1 MGYKV
6 TMSEQAAKS
15 FRKLDRPVQRRIAE
29 LVTKIEASANP
40 RFSGKA
46 LQGNDKE
53 WRYRVGDYRL
63 IAEIRDK
70 EVIVWIVRI
79 GHRGEIYR

>member
-6 TMSEQAAKS
+6 VYSPDA
-15 FRKLDRPVQRRIAE
+15 RKNIERLDKPLQKRI
-29 LVTKIEASANP
+29 LGFVDKIEASVNP

-46 LQGNDKE
+46 LKGNDNE

-63 IAEIRDK
+63 ICEIKDK
-70 EVIVWIVRI
+70 ELIIWMVRI
-79 GHRGEIYR
+79 GHRREVYR

>member
-6 TMSEQAAKS
+6 VLSPAATRE
-15 FRKLDRPVQRRIAE
+15 FRKLDNAIKKRVAV
-29 LVTKIEASANP
+29 LVDKIEASVNP

-46 LQGNDKE
+46 LKGNDKE

-63 IAEIRDK
+63 VCEIKDR
-70 EVIVWIVRI
+70 ELIVWMVRV
-79 GHRGEIYR
+79 GHRREVYK